1 MRRLG
6 ERKAM
11 AGDITRVTVDNMAD
25 TRAPLA
31 ITETGLNTEIKAI
44 SWTSFL
50 DHMLES

>member
-1 MRRLG
+1 
-6 ERKAM
+6 M
-11 AGDITRVTVDNMAD
+11 AGDITQVTVDNMAD
-25 TRAPLA
+25 ATVLLA